1 VEGGFSDGWLGEQ
14 GQERLELEER
24 ARPAVGEDERDGVV
38 ASGRG
43 VDEVQVEAVDRGPV
57 VVEGVE
63 PALGGPPVV
72 GGAPVL
78 AEVTQVAQRR
88 TLVPALGGRRF
99 GPAGAGQPVAQ
110 VVKIRVVDLDPEG
123 AQRGQVRS
131 CGTKL
136 SRRRNSGKALK
147 VPPESK
153 FTDHWSSTQ
162 PFASTASTLS
172 IQVVISPAGDPH

>member
-1 VEGGFSDGWLGEQ
+1 MTSAQASAIRWIPQPGLCGAAAPRIPGKGGHHDVEGGFSDGWLGEQ

-24 ARPAVGEDERDGVV
+24 ARPTVGEDERDSVV

-78 AEVTQVAQRR
+78 AEIA
-88 TLVPALGGRRF
+88 
-99 GPAGAGQPVAQ
+99 
-110 VVKIRVVDLDPEG
+110 
-123 AQRGQVRS
+123 
-131 CGTKL
+131 
-136 SRRRNSGKALK
+136 
-147 VPPESK
+147 
-153 FTDHWSSTQ
+153 
-162 PFASTASTLS
+162 
-172 IQVVISPAGDPH
+172 